1 MSLKPKPDK
10 KKEGPK
16 MSYQDPDLAFPK
28 PQKKAKKGKK

>member
-1 MSLKPKPDK
+1 MKKPE

-16 MSYQDPDLAFPK
+16 MSYQDPALAFPK